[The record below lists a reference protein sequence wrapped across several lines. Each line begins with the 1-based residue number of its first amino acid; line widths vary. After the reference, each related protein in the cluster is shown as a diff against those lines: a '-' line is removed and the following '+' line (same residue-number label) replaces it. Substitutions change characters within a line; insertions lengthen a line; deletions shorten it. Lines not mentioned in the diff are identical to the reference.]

1 MNLSIL
7 IDSTVFSYSQIFFSN
22 RRWFGFLVLCA
33 TFINPIN
40 GSIILFSTLI
50 TNLIALILNFD
61 EKKVREGF
69 YGFNGLL
76 FGAALSFFYK
86 PNEYFIPILILFLLI
101 NFFIITSIENYFA
114 FAFNLPGL
122 SLPFLLSFYLFIL
135 FNREMNLFESNSIVF
150 TVSQSLDLLPSW
162 LNSFLINLG
171 LIILQPHWVSGLII
185 FLSIL
190 LFSRIMTVLILL
202 GYLVSIILMNIFSI
216 TSASTHGILISINA
230 ILVSIALGGSLV
242 IPSNR
247 SIILSF
253 FSTLIVFVFTIVL
266 FRVLKN
272 VNLNVFVLPFNF
284 TVFLVVYSLKFRSKS
299 DKLVL
304 LYFKPGSP
312 EENYYYH
319 INQRSR
325 FEKYKFMN
333 ARLPF
338 NGEWTVS
345 QAFDG
350 EFTHKAEWRY
360 AFDFVITDEENK
372 TFKDSGIKLND
383 FHCYNLPVVAVYK
396 GKVVKVVD
404 GVEENEIGKI
414 NIKQNW
420 GNTVIIDHGQGL
432 FSAVSHLKKDSV
444 KVKEGDEVEKGGIIG
459 LCGNSGRSP
468 EPHIHFQFQKNDKVG
483 SSTIQFPFG
492 HFLVN
497 KNNRY
502 ELKSYDY
509 PAQDDKIQPLE
520 IDSKIKDAFMFEF
533 GDKYEVEFQYGEK
546 SLKEVWEVKIDP
558 FNIPYIESS
567 SGSIATFFNDDE
579 VFYFTSYIGKRKDAL
594 YHFYMAAI
602 RIPFITSRN
611 IYWFDIYPV
620 SMLSTIFVR
629 LISDIF
635 ILLTDVFHSR
645 GEYKFDFNEAGEYV
659 FTNRI
664 KLEGN
669 GIFNLLQIKRY
680 YELIISKDGKL
691 KSLVMYENGDN
702 KLRILWK
709 NGNDSDLSQVK

>member
-7 IDSTVFSYSQIFFSN
+7 IDSTLFSYSQIFFSN
-22 RRWFGFLVLCA
+22 RRWFGFLVFCA
-33 TFINPIN
+33 TFISPVN

-50 TNLIALILNFD
+50 TNLIALILNYD

-86 PNEYFIPILILFLLI
+86 PNEYFLPILILFLLI
-101 NFFIITSIENYFA
+101 NFLIITSIENYFA

-122 SLPFLLSFYLFIL
+122 SLPFLLSFYVFIL
-135 FNREMNLFESNSIVF
+135 FNREMKLFETNQIMF
-150 TVSQSLDLLPSW
+150 YLSQNLDLLPSW
-162 LNSFLINLG
+162 LNSFLTNLG
-171 LIILQPHWVSGLII
+171 LILLQPNWISGLII

-190 LFSRIMTVLILL
+190 FFSRIMTVLILL
-202 GYLVSIILMNIFSI
+202 GYLVSIFLMNIFSI
-216 TSASTHGILISINA
+216 YSASTLGILISINS

-253 FSTLIVFVFTIVL
+253 FSTLIVFVFTVVIYKI
-266 FRVLKN
+266 LKN
-272 VNLNVFVLPFNF
+272 VNLNIFVLPFNF
-284 TVFLVVYSLKFRSKS
+284 TVFLVVYALKFRSKA

-319 INQRSR
+319 INQRTR
-325 FEKYKFMN
+325 FERYRFIN

-372 TFKDSGIKLND
+372 TYKDSGAELTD
-383 FHCYNLPVVAVYK
+383 FHCYNLPVVATYK

-404 GVEENEIGKI
+404 SVEENEIGKI

-432 FSAVSHLKKDSV
+432 FSAVSHLKKDSI
-444 KVKEGDEVEKGGIIG
+444 KVKEGDEVEKGDIIG
-459 LCGNSGRSP
+459 FCGNSGRSP

-497 KNNRY
+497 RNNLL

-509 PAQDDKIQPLE
+509 PVQNDKIQPLE
-520 IDSKIKDAFMFEF
+520 IDSEVKDAFKFEF
-533 GDKYEVEFQYGEK
+533 GDKYEIEFQCGEK
-546 SLKEVWEVKIDP
+546 TSREIWEVKIDP

-567 SGSIATFFNDDE
+567 SGSIATFFNDEE

-594 YHFYMAAI
+594 YHFYMAAVK
-602 RIPFITSRN
+602 IPFISNRN
-611 IYWFDIYPV
+611 IYWSDIYPV
-620 SMLSTIFVR
+620 SMLSTVFVR
-629 LISDIF
+629 LVSDIF
-635 ILLTDVFHSR
+635 ILLTDVFHLQ

-659 FTNRI
+659 FTNKI
-664 KLEGN
+664 KLEGR
-669 GIFNLLQIKRY
+669 GIFNFVQNKRDY
-680 YELIISKDGKL
+680 KLIIAKDGSL
-691 KSLVMYENGDN
+691 KSLVMYENGD
-702 KLRILWK
+702 KQFFMFWK
-709 NGNDSDLSQVK
+709 NENDSV

>member
-22 RRWFGFLVLCA
+22 RRWFGSLVLFA

-40 GSIILFSTLI
+40 GSVILFSTLI

-76 FGAALSFFYK
+76 FGAALIFFYK
-86 PNEYFIPILILFLLI
+86 PNEYLIPILILFLLI
-101 NFFIITSIENYFA
+101 NFFMISSIENYFA

-135 FNREMNLFESNSIVF
+135 FNRGMNLFEANSIIF
-150 TVSQSLDLLPSW
+150 TVSQRLDLLPSW
-162 LNSFLINLG
+162 LNSFLTNLG
-171 LIILQPHWVSGLII
+171 LILLQPHWISGLII

-190 LFSRIMTVLILL
+190 FFSRIMTVLILL
-202 GYLVSIILMNIFSI
+202 GYLVSIFLMNIFSI
-216 TSASTHGILISINA
+216 PTISTLGILISINS
-230 ILVSIALGGSLV
+230 ILVSVALGGSLV

-253 FSTLIVFVFTIVL
+253 LSTLIVFVFTIVL
-266 FRVLKN
+266 HQVLKN
-272 VNLNVFVLPFNF
+272 INLNVFVLPFNF
-284 TVFLVVYSLKFRSKS
+284 TVFLVVYALKFRSKS
-299 DKLVL
+299 GKLVL
-304 LYFKPGSP
+304 LHFKPGSP
-312 EENYYYH
+312 EENYYYY

-325 FEKYKFMN
+325 FERYKFIN

-360 AFDFVITDEENK
+360 AFDFVITDEENR
-372 TFKDSGIKLND
+372 TFKNSGKEITD
-383 FHCYNLPVVAVYK
+383 FHCYNLPVVATYK
-396 GKVVKVVD
+396 GKVVRVVD
-404 GVEENEIGKI
+404 GVDENEIGKI

-432 FSAVSHLKKDSV
+432 FSAVSHLKKGSI
-444 KVKEGDEVEKGGIIG
+444 KFKEGDEVQKGDMIG

-497 KNNRY
+497 RNNRY
-502 ELKSYDY
+502 ELKSYAY
-509 PAQDDKIQPLE
+509 PAQNDKIQPLE
-520 IDSKIKDAFMFEF
+520 INNKIKDAFMFEF
-533 GDKYEVEFQYGEK
+533 GDKYEIEFQFDEK
-546 SLKEVWEVKIDP
+546 SLSETWEVKIDP

-567 SGSIATFFNDDE
+567 SGSFATFFNDEE

-594 YHFYMAAI
+594 YNFYMAGFK
-602 RIPFITSRN
+602 IPFISNRN
-611 IYWFDIYPV
+611 VYWFDLYPV
-620 SMLSTIFVR
+620 SMVSTIFVR
-629 LISDIF
+629 LVSDIF
-635 ILLTDVFHSR
+635 ILVTDIFHSY
-645 GEYKFDFNEAGEYV
+645 GEYKIEYNEASEYV
-659 FTNRI
+659 FNNSI
-664 KLEGN
+664 SLKGK
-669 GIFNLLQIKRY
+669 GIFSFVQIKRD
-680 YELIISKDGKL
+680 YELVISKDAKL
-691 KSLVMYENGDN
+691 KSLVMYEKGNE
-702 KLRILWK
+702 KLRMFWK
-709 NGNDSDLSQVK
+709 NENDSDCSQLK